1 MRAKGAGRAGM
12 IGRASKDACSVDSG
26 AQQLRRRQI
35 LEINDNIVQ
44 GLVVAK
50 YALDADDSEHAR
62 EAVEQTLIAAR
73 RMITDLLDGSIGEP
87 KMRPGDLI
95 RLRPATVVLPRTS

>member
-1 MRAKGAGRAGM
+1 MRVKGAPKAGKSE
-12 IGRASKDACSVDSG
+12 RVADSVRPDGS
-26 AQQLRRRQI
+26 AEQLRRRQV

-73 RMITDLLDGSIGEP
+73 RIITDLLDGSVTEEL

-95 RLRPATVVLPRTS
+95 RLQPATVVLPCSG

>member
-1 MRAKGAGRAGM
+1 MRVKGAPKAGKNE
-12 IGRASKDACSVDSG
+12 RVADSVRSAG
-26 AQQLRRRQI
+26 SAEQLRRRQV

-73 RMITDLLDGSIGEP
+73 RIITDLLDGSVTEEL

-95 RLRPATVVLPRTS
+95 RLQPATVVLPCSG

>member
-1 MRAKGAGRAGM
+1 M
-12 IGRASKDACSVDSG
+12 IGRASRDVCSIDSG

-62 EAVEQTLIAAR
+62 EAVEQTLVAAR
-73 RMITDLLDGSIGEP
+73 RMITDLLDGSVIGEP

-95 RLRPATVVLPRTS
+95 RLRPATVVLPRTG